1 LIRLRSKQLSLLS
14 AEGLRSTL
22 AVREAVVSI
31 EARDRPVTRLLLAH
45 QSAEPDAFVETLAA
59 AVAGIGGRDVVLLLI
74 DYAHVALT
82 PHPDLLPHGSGPEIA
97 SLDGSMA
104 GRAFTSGTVLAAER
118 EDGWHVWVPVTEQS
132 NRLGVLAMSLPRWD
146 GEIEFLC
153 TELGLAAAPL
163 LLASAQYTDLPH
175 LLRRRKDMG
184 LAAEMQWSLLPPLSF
199 AAAGVTIAGLL
210 EPAYEVGGDCF
221 DYAFNAGRLDF
232 TVLDAV
238 GHGLTSAVLAALLVG
253 AYRHG
258 RREGDSLELMASRI
272 DAAARTF
279 PGRPAFATAILGR
292 LDAASGTLSWITCG
306 HAPPIVVRD
315 GTLVDQSK
323 AKPGVPLGMGA
334 VAPVVGDLVEMDL
347 QPGDG
352 VLIYTDG
359 VTDSPMPDGTL
370 FGEHRLRD
378 LLAREHGAGAS
389 PQEVVRRL
397 IRTAIEHSATSLRDD
412 ATMVY
417 IRWDG

>member
-1 LIRLRSKQLSLLS
+1 
-14 AEGLRSTL
+14 
-22 AVREAVVSI
+22 VSI

-45 QSAEPDAFVETLAA
+45 QSAAPDAFVETLAA
-59 AVAGIGGRDVVLLLI
+59 AVSGIGGRDVALYLI

-82 PHPDLLPHGSGPEIA
+82 PHPDVLQHGSEMAIA

-104 GRAFTSGTVLAAER
+104 GRAFTSGTTLAAER

-132 NRLGVLAMSLPRWD
+132 NRLGVLAMTLSRWNE
-146 GEIEFLC
+146 EIEFLC

-175 LLRRRKDMG
+175 LLRRRKDMD

-210 EPAYEVGGDCF
+210 EPAYQVGGDCF

-232 TVLDAV
+232 AVLDIV
-238 GHGLTSAVLAALLVG
+238 GHGLTSAVLAGLLVG

-258 RREGDSLELMASRI
+258 RREGESLQQMAGRI

-279 PGRPAFATAILGR
+279 PGPIAFATAVLGR
-292 LDAASGTLSWITCG
+292 LEAATGRLSWMTCG
-306 HAPPIVVRD
+306 HALPIIVRD
-315 GTLVDQSK
+315 GTLVDVSTV
-323 AKPGVPLGMGA
+323 KPGVPLGMGA
-334 VAPVVGDLVEMDL
+334 FAPVVGDLVETDL

-359 VTDSPMPDGTL
+359 VTDSRVPDGTP
-370 FGEHRLRD
+370 FGEDRLRD
-378 LLAREHGAGAS
+378 LLAREHAAGAS

-397 IRTAIEHSATSLRDD
+397 LRTAIEHSATNLRDD

-417 IRWDG
+417 LRWDR

>member
-1 LIRLRSKQLSLLS
+1 
-14 AEGLRSTL
+14 
-22 AVREAVVSI
+22 
-31 EARDRPVTRLLLAH
+31 
-45 QSAEPDAFVETLAA
+45 
-59 AVAGIGGRDVVLLLI
+59 
-74 DYAHVALT
+74 
-82 PHPDLLPHGSGPEIA
+82 
-97 SLDGSMA
+97 MA
-104 GRAFTSGTVLAAER
+104 GRAFTSGTALTAER
-118 EDGWHVWVPVTEQS
+118 EDGWHVWVPVTDQS
-132 NRLGVLAMSLPRWD
+132 NRLGVLAMTLPHWD
-146 GEIEFLC
+146 EEIEFLC

-175 LLRRRKDMG
+175 LLRRRQNMD

-221 DYAFNAGRLDF
+221 DHAFNAGRLDF
-232 TVLDAV
+232 AVLDAV

-258 RREGDSLELMASRI
+258 RREGEGLEFMAARI
-272 DAAARTF
+272 DAAVRTF

-292 LDAASGTLSWITCG
+292 LDAASGKLSWITCG
-306 HAPPIVVRD
+306 HHLPMVVRD
-315 GTLVDQSK
+315 RTLVDDSPVT
-323 AKPGVPLGMGA
+323 PGVPLGMGA
-334 VAPVVGDLVEMDL
+334 VAPVVADLVEMNL

-359 VTDSPMPDGTL
+359 AIDSRMPDGSP
-370 FGEHRLRD
+370 FGEHRLGD
-378 LLAREHGAGAS
+378 LLAREHAAGAS

-397 IRTAIEHSATSLRDD
+397 MRTAIEHSATNLRDD

>member
-1 LIRLRSKQLSLLS
+1 
-14 AEGLRSTL
+14 
-22 AVREAVVSI
+22 VSI
-31 EARDRPVTRLLLAH
+31 EPRDRPVTRLLLAH
-45 QSAEPDAFVETLAA
+45 QTAEPDAFVETLAA

-74 DYAHVALT
+74 DYAHVVLT
-82 PHPDLLPHGSGPEIA
+82 PHPDDLRHGSEPETA

-104 GRAFTSGTVLAAER
+104 GRAFTSATTLAAER
-118 EDGWHVWVPVTEQS
+118 EDGWHVWVPVSEQS
-132 NRLGVLAMSLPRWD
+132 NRLGVLALTLPRWD
-146 GEIEFLC
+146 EELEFLC

-175 LLRRRKDMG
+175 LLRRRKDMD

-199 AAAGVTIAGLL
+199 SAAGVTIAGLL

-232 TVLDAV
+232 AVLDAV

-258 RREGDSLELMASRI
+258 RREGEDLEVIARRI
-272 DAAARTF
+272 DVAVRAF
-279 PGRPAFATAILGR
+279 PGPAAFATAILGR

-306 HAPPIVVRD
+306 HALPIVVRD
-315 GTLVDQSK
+315 GTLVDGS
-323 AKPGVPLGMGA
+323 AVRPGLPLGMGA
-334 VAPVVGDLVEMDL
+334 LAPVVGDLVETEL

-359 VTDSPMPDGTL
+359 VTDSRMPDGTL
-370 FGEHRLRD
+370 FGEDRLRD
-378 LLAREHGAGAS
+378 LLAREHTAGAS

-397 IRTAIEHSATSLRDD
+397 IRTAIEHSATNLRDD

-417 IRWDG
+417 VRWDG

>member
-1 LIRLRSKQLSLLS
+1 M
-14 AEGLRSTL
+14 
-22 AVREAVVSI
+22 
-31 EARDRPVTRLLLAH
+31 TRLLLAH
-45 QSAEPDAFVETLAA
+45 QTAEPDAFVETLAA

-74 DYAHVALT
+74 DYANAVLT
-82 PHPDLLPHGSGPEIA
+82 PHPDVLPHGSEPA
-97 SLDGSMA
+97 SVSVDGSMA
-104 GRAFTSGTVLAAER
+104 GRAFTSATTLAAER

-132 NRLGVLAMSLPRWD
+132 NRLGVLAMTLSRWD
-146 GEIEFLC
+146 DEIDFLC

-175 LLRRRKDMG
+175 LLRRRKDMD

-199 AAAGVTIAGLL
+199 AAAGVTITGLL

-232 TVLDAV
+232 AVLDTV
-238 GHGLTSAVLAALLVG
+238 GHGLSSAVLAALLVG

-258 RREGDSLELMASRI
+258 RREGENLALMAERI
-272 DAAARTF
+272 DAAARAF
-279 PGRPAFATAILGR
+279 PGRPVFATAILGR
-292 LDAASGTLSWITCG
+292 LEAASGKLSWITCG
-306 HAPPIVVRD
+306 HALPILVRD
-315 GTLVDQSK
+315 GTLVEGS
-323 AKPGVPLGMGA
+323 AVKPGVPLGMGA
-334 VAPVVGDLVEMDL
+334 VAPVVGDLVETYL

-359 VTDSPMPDGTL
+359 VTDSQMPDGSP
-370 FGEHRLRD
+370 FGEDRLGD
-378 LLAREHGAGAS
+378 LLAREHAAAAS

-397 IRTAIEHSATSLRDD
+397 IRTAVEHSATNLRDD

>member
-1 LIRLRSKQLSLLS
+1 M
-14 AEGLRSTL
+14 
-22 AVREAVVSI
+22 SI
-31 EARDRPVTRLLLAH
+31 EARDRPVTRLLSAH
-45 QSAEPDAFVETLAA
+45 QSAAPDAFVETLAA

-82 PHPDLLPHGSGPEIA
+82 PHPDVLLHGSEPGVA

-104 GRAFTSGTVLAAER
+104 GRAFTSGLPLAAER
-118 EDGWHVWVPVTEQS
+118 EDGWHVWVPVSEQS
-132 NRLGVLAMSLPRWD
+132 NRLGVLAMTLSRWD
-146 GEIEFLC
+146 EEMEFLC

-175 LLRRRKDMG
+175 LLRRRKDMD

-210 EPAYEVGGDCF
+210 EPAYQVGGDCF
-221 DYAFNAGRLDF
+221 DYAFNAGRLEF
-232 TVLDAV
+232 AVLDIV
-238 GHGLTSAVLAALLVG
+238 GHGLTSAVLAGLLLG
-253 AYRHG
+253 AYRHA
-258 RREGDSLELMASRI
+258 RREGDGLALMASRI
-272 DAAARTF
+272 DEAARTF
-279 PGRPAFATAILGR
+279 PGPIAFATAVLGR
-292 LDAASGTLSWITCG
+292 LEAATGRLSWLTCG
-306 HAPPIVVRD
+306 HALPIVVRD
-315 GTLVDQSK
+315 GALVDVSRV
-323 AKPGVPLGMGA
+323 KPGVPLGMGA
-334 VAPVVGDLVEMDL
+334 FAPVVGDIVETDL

-359 VTDSPMPDGTL
+359 VTDSRMADGTP
-370 FGEHRLRD
+370 FGEDRLRD

-397 IRTAIEHSATSLRDD
+397 LRTAIEHSATNLRDD

-417 IRWDG
+417 LRWDT

>member
-1 LIRLRSKQLSLLS
+1 
-14 AEGLRSTL
+14 
-22 AVREAVVSI
+22 VSI
-31 EARDRPVTRLLLAH
+31 EARNRPVTRLLLAH
-45 QSAEPDAFVETLAA
+45 QTAEPDAFVETLGAA
-59 AVAGIGGRDVVLLLI
+59 LAGIDGRDVVLFLI

-82 PHPDLLPHGSGPEIA
+82 PHPDMLPHDIEPDIA

-104 GRAFTSGTVLAAER
+104 GRAFTSGTALAAER

-132 NRLGVLAMSLPRWD
+132 NRLGVLAMTLPRWD
-146 GEIEFLC
+146 EEIRFLC

-175 LLRRRKDMG
+175 LLRRRKDMD

-199 AAAGVTIAGLL
+199 SAAGVTIAGLL

-221 DYAFNAGRLDF
+221 DYAFNGGRLDF
-232 TVLDAV
+232 AVLDTV

-258 RREGDSLELMASRI
+258 RREGESLQLTAARI

-279 PGRPAFATAILGR
+279 PGGSAFATAILGR
-292 LDAASGTLSWITCG
+292 LDSGSGTLSWLTCG
-306 HAPPIVVRD
+306 HALPIVVRD
-315 GTLVDQSK
+315 GTLVGESK
-323 AKPGVPLGMGA
+323 VKPGLPLGMGA
-334 VAPVVGDLVEMDL
+334 LAPVVGDLVEMDL

-359 VTDSPMPDGTL
+359 VTDSLMPDGSL
-370 FGEHRLRD
+370 FGEERLRD

-397 IRTAIEHSATSLRDD
+397 IRTAIEHAATKLRDD
-412 ATMVY
+412 ATLVY
-417 IRWDG
+417 LRWDG

>member
-1 LIRLRSKQLSLLS
+1 M
-14 AEGLRSTL
+14 T
-22 AVREAVVSI
+22 VD
-31 EARDRPVTRLLLAH
+31 ARDRPVTRLLLAH
-45 QSAEPDAFVETLAA
+45 QTAQPDAFVETLAA

-82 PHPDLLPHGSGPEIA
+82 PHPDVLMHGSEPEVA

-104 GRAFTSGTVLAAER
+104 GRAFTSSTTLAAER
-118 EDGWHVWVPVTEQS
+118 DDGWHVWVPVSEQS
-132 NRLGVLAMSLPRWD
+132 NRLGVLAMTLSRWD
-146 GEIEFLC
+146 DEIEFLV

-175 LLRRRKDMG
+175 LLRRRHDMD

-199 AAAGVTIAGLL
+199 AAAGATIAGLL

-232 TVLDAV
+232 AVLDTV
-238 GHGLTSAVLAALLVG
+238 GHGLSSAVLAALLVG

-258 RREGDSLELMASRI
+258 RRAGDDFAQLASRI

-279 PGRPAFATAILGR
+279 PGRPAFATAVLGR
-292 LDAASGTLSWITCG
+292 LDTAHGLLTWMTCG
-306 HAPPIVVRD
+306 HPLPIIVRD
-315 GTLVDQSK
+315 GSILSEPCVR
-323 AKPGVPLGMGA
+323 PGLPLGIGA
-334 VAPVVGDLVEMDL
+334 LGSVVGDIVETRL

-352 VLIYTDG
+352 VLLYTDG
-359 VTDSPMPDGTL
+359 VTDSAMPDGTP
-370 FGEHRLRD
+370 FGEQRLRD
-378 LLAREHGAGAS
+378 LFAREHTAGAS
-389 PQEVVRRL
+389 PHEVVRRL

-417 IRWDG
+417 LRWDG

>member
-1 LIRLRSKQLSLLS
+1 M
-14 AEGLRSTL
+14 
-22 AVREAVVSI
+22 SI
-31 EARDRPVTRLLLAH
+31 ESRDRPVTRLLVAH

-59 AVAGIGGRDVVLLLI
+59 AVAGIGGHDVVLLLI
-74 DYAHVALT
+74 DYAHIALT
-82 PHPDLLPHGSGPEIA
+82 PHPDVAAHGSEPEIA

-104 GRAFTSGTVLAAER
+104 GRAFTSGTALAAER

-132 NRLGVLAMSLPRWD
+132 NRLGVLAITLPRWD
-146 GEIEFLC
+146 AEIEFLC

-175 LLRRRKDMG
+175 MLRRRKDMD

-232 TVLDAV
+232 GVLDTV

-258 RREGDSLELMASRI
+258 RREGDDLARMASRI

-279 PGRPAFATAILGR
+279 PGPTPFATAVLGR
-292 LDAASGTLSWITCG
+292 LEAASGRLSWLTSG

-315 GTLVDQSK
+315 GTPMDQPRV
-323 AKPGVPLGMGA
+323 KPGVPLGMGA
-334 VAPVVGDLVEMDL
+334 LAPVVGDIAEMTL
-347 QPGDG
+347 QPGHG

-359 VTDSPMPDGTL
+359 VTDSLMPGGSP
-370 FGEHRLRD
+370 FGEDRLRD

-397 IRTAIEHSATSLRDD
+397 LRTAIEHSATNLRDD
-412 ATMVY
+412 ATLVY
-417 IRWDG
+417 LSWAG

>member
-1 LIRLRSKQLSLLS
+1 M
-14 AEGLRSTL
+14 
-22 AVREAVVSI
+22 SI
-31 EARDRPVTRLLLAH
+31 EPRDRPVTRLLLAH
-45 QSAEPDAFVETLAA
+45 QTAEPDGFVDTLAT
-59 AVAGIGGRDVVLLLI
+59 AVAEIGGRDVVLLLI
-74 DYAHVALT
+74 DYGHVVLT
-82 PHPDLLPHGSGPEIA
+82 PHPDLLSHGSEPQMA

-104 GRAFTSGTVLAAER
+104 GRAFTSGTTLAAER
-118 EDGWHVWVPVTEQS
+118 DDGWHVWVPVTEQS
-132 NRLGVLAMSLPRWD
+132 NRLGVLALTLPRWD
-146 GEIEFLC
+146 EELEFLC

-175 LLRRRKDMG
+175 LLRRRKDMD

-199 AAAGVTIAGLL
+199 TAAGVTIAGLL

-221 DYAFNAGRLDF
+221 DYAFNAGLLDF
-232 TVLDAV
+232 AVMDAV
-238 GHGLTSAVLAALLVG
+238 GHGLSSAVLAALLVG

-258 RREGDSLELMASRI
+258 RREGGSLAEIATRI

-279 PGRPAFATAILGR
+279 PGPAPFATAILGR
-292 LDAASGTLSWITCG
+292 LDSASGTLSWITCG
-306 HAPPIVVRD
+306 HALPIVVRD
-315 GTLVDQSK
+315 GALVDDSHVR
-323 AKPGVPLGMGA
+323 PGLPLGMGA
-334 VAPVVGDLVEMDL
+334 LAPVVGDLVEIEL

-359 VTDSPMPDGTL
+359 VTDSEMADGTL
-370 FGEHRLRD
+370 FGEDRLRD
-378 LLAREHGAGAS
+378 LLAREHTAGAS

-397 IRTAIEHSATSLRDD
+397 IRTAIEHSATNLRDD

>member
-1 LIRLRSKQLSLLS
+1 M
-14 AEGLRSTL
+14 
-22 AVREAVVSI
+22 SI
-31 EARDRPVTRLLLAH
+31 EARDRPVTRLLHAH
-45 QSAEPDAFVETLAA
+45 QTADPDAFVETLAA
-59 AVAGIGGRDVVLLLI
+59 AVAGIGGRDVVLSLI

-82 PHPDLLPHGSGPEIA
+82 PHPDGLLHGSDPEAA
-97 SLDGSMA
+97 SVDGSMA
-104 GRAFTSGTVLAAER
+104 GRAFTSSTPLAALR

-132 NRLGVLAMSLPRWD
+132 NRLGVLAMTLPRWD
-146 GEIEFLC
+146 EEIEFLV

-175 LLRRRKDMG
+175 LLRRRKDMD

-199 AAAGVTIAGLL
+199 AAAGVAIAGLL

-232 TVLDAV
+232 AVLDAV
-238 GHGLTSAVLAALLVG
+238 GHGLSSAVLAALLLG

-258 RREGDSLELMASRI
+258 RREGDDLGLLASRI

-292 LDAASGTLSWITCG
+292 LDNASGTLNWMTCG
-306 HAPPIVVRD
+306 HALPIVVRN
-315 GTLVDQSK
+315 GTPLAEPTV
-323 AKPGVPLGMGA
+323 KPGVPLGMGA
-334 VAPVVGDLVEMDL
+334 VASVVGEIVEMSL
-347 QPGDG
+347 EPGDG

-359 VTDSPMPDGTL
+359 VTDSRMPDGAPL
-370 FGEHRLRD
+370 GEDRLRD
-378 LLAREHGAGAS
+378 LLAREHAAGAS

-397 IRTAIEHSATSLRDD
+397 IRTAIEHSATNLRDD